1 MNRAIVK
8 ITRKGQVTIPKFLRD
23 LLDLHEGDLVYME
36 EKDGKIVI
44 SKADIPLPGVPV
56 GVEKHKMIIDELE
69 KVRKEWR

>member
-1 MNRAIVK
+1 
-8 ITRKGQVTIPKFLRD
+8 
-23 LLDLHEGDLVYME
+23 ME

-69 KVRKEWR
+69 KVREEWR